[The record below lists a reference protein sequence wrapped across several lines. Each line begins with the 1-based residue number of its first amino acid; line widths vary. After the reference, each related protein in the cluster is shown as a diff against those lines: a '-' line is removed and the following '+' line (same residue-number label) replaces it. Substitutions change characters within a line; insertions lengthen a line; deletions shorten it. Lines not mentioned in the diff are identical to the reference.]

1 MVAVT
6 GLFLFAL
13 SAIPAHAAEKVT
25 VKTGYLTCHEAA
37 GWGFVIGS
45 SHSIHCTYTSNTRRR
60 HPAAYDSFDSLS
72 NLRRLRYRIRSLVCD
87 RAFRS

>member
-1 MVAVT
+1 MMVAVT

-45 SHSIHCTYTSNTRRR
+45 SHSIHCTHRISIEPNTIPAPFPSSAPTSAICS
-60 HPAAYDSFDSLS
+60 PQ
-72 NLRRLRYRIRSLVCD
+72 
-87 RAFRS
+87 